1 MADRSGQRV
10 RITGGMSEF
19 VGQTGTI
26 LCKEDTL
33 YRVEL
38 DNPVNVPSVG
48 IVDDDLWESRYLR
61 RLPTAH
67 RQGR

>member
-1 MADRSGQRV
+1 
-10 RITGGMSEF
+10 
-19 VGQTGTI
+19 
-26 LCKEDTL
+26 
-33 YRVEL
+33 L